1 MTHIVKRR
9 GYKQQFDER
18 KLYASIYAACLS
30 ARIDID
36 KEEAASIADL
46 VCREVKK
53 RINDQEEVTS
63 DTIFK
68 VVGEELKHLNK
79 DAVLMYTTHR
89 DIS

>member
-30 ARIDID
+30 ARVN

-46 VCREVKK
+46 VVREVKK
-53 RINDQEEVTS
+53 WIDDKKEVTS
-63 DTIFK
+63 DAIFK
-68 VVGEELKHLNK
+68 IIGEELKHLNK
-79 DAVLMYTTHR
+79 DAALMYTTHR
-89 DIS
+89 DIA